1 MYIFS
6 SCGSGDLVYNL
17 QARTFWD
24 IRLESFRPSAYQKV
38 DASAMQGLSLIF
50 DLIHGRKNNPQK
62 KVPGYT
68 VHGIWHESQSL
79 C

>member
-17 QARTFWD
+17 QVRTFWD
-24 IRLESFRPSAYQKV
+24 IRLENFQFSAYQKV
-38 DASAMQGLSLIF
+38 GVSAMQELSPPV
-50 DLIHGRKNNPQK
+50 DSIHGRKNNPQK